1 MKTIDITDMSNRQIE
16 ELIQDAMVELQERE
30 LVNQRQTE
38 LEDLMEDA
46 IAQEEI
52 KQSRRTTGA

>member
-1 MKTIDITDMSNRQIE
+1 MKTIDITNMSNRQIE
-16 ELIQDAMVELQERE
+16 KVIQDGMVELQERE
-30 LVNQRQTE
+30 LVKQQQEE
-38 LEDLMEDA
+38 LEADA

>member
-1 MKTIDITDMSNRQIE
+1 MSNRQIE
-16 ELIQDAMVELQERE
+16 KVIQDGMVELQERE
-30 LVNQRQTE
+30 LVKQQQEE
-38 LEDLMEDA
+38 LEADA

>member
-1 MKTIDITDMSNRQIE
+1 MKTIDITNMSNRQIE
-16 ELIQDAMVELQERE
+16 KVIQDGMVELQERE
-30 LVNQRQTE
+30 LVKQQQEE
-38 LEDLMEDA
+38 LEDLMADA

>member
-1 MKTIDITDMSNRQIE
+1 MKTIDITNMSNRQIE
-16 ELIQDAMVELQERE
+16 KVIQDGMVELQERE
-30 LVNQRQTE
+30 LVKQQQEE
-38 LEDLMEDA
+38 LMADA